1 MQLRDGGQSRYA
13 AAKRMG
19 VSQRAAKDFEDGTG
33 SEIGRLAK
41 AAYAEARKPAV
52 IAPEDLVPEA
62 VEALENIEAFAR
74 RYFGLILMP
83 WQIEATERITE
94 LAASPHEEYV
104 VINAPPGCGKST
116 FFTRI
121 LPAWA
126 TVRDR
131 TIRGMIGSHTQRLAE
146 WYTRRLKNEF
156 ERSIPVRAET
166 KDLKL
171 GMALDAA
178 AVLSDD
184 FGRFKPDIK
193 EVWRSDQFTVAQ
205 EGDVPVSEKE
215 PTWTCFGVDSGFLG
229 GRFDLIIWDDLYDP
243 RKMRTV
249 DAREDLKRWWDE
261 VAETRLEP
269 GGLLILQGQRMAP
282 DDIYRYALDKH
293 TDFEEG
299 DEAEED
305 LPEDL
310 RLGGDRYHHLFYK
323 AHYQDLCQNEHRVT
337 AKPWPDGC
345 LLYPRRLNWR
355 KLSHIKSQT
364 PDRFEILYQQQD
376 VDPASVLVNPLWI
389 SGGLGDDGVLYQ
401 GCWDEGR
408 DLWELP
414 ANLPGEPLIIATADP
429 SPSKYWAL
437 QVWAYVEESGFRYL
451 LESYRQKMDAP
462 TFLDWNHG
470 EGVFTGIAEEWWQR
484 SVAMGHPI
492 QYWII
497 ESNAAQKF
505 ILQYDHFQR
514 WSAQRNVN
522 LIPHYTHS
530 RNKADPD
537 YGVQML
543 AGLYRH
549 GQVRLPGKQ
558 GTDARPHALLLVNE
572 VTKWTPDGHGA
583 NTDDCVMAQWFFEH
597 NVPHIRTPRGNVVPM
612 WRPSWIR
619 AAKGG
624 GLVEAG

>member
-1 MQLRDGGQSRYA
+1 
-13 AAKRMG
+13 MG

-83 WQIEATERITE
+83 WQIEATERIME

>member
-1 MQLRDGGQSRYA
+1 
-13 AAKRMG
+13 MG

-41 AAYAEARKPAV
+41 AAYEEARKPAV

-83 WQIEATERITE
+83 WQIEATERIME

>member
-41 AAYAEARKPAV
+41 AAYEEARKPAV

-131 TIRGMIGSHTQRLAE
+131 TVRGMIGSHTQRLAE